1 VVIGSDEITP
11 VVRAK
16 VIGDYLVLSA
26 EQSEGRG
33 LLLDRAVWAFPGEGD
48 SVSNSES
55 YKTGTLSTETIS
67 GGVSTHG
74 EAGVRTDFSTGDTG
88 LFCSPYLDIGV
99 KGYGGVENQIV
110 NYGDNDSYRDH
121 NDAFSTSNYHT
132 GPICRRYVKGRK
144 KQIVTLYVYRM
155 TPEGGIE
162 GKSIT
167 VNVNLKEAKSA
178 ADGGGVSYE

>member
-48 SVSNSES
+48 TVDYSDSYQTGTVVSNSANHGFS
-55 YKTGTLSTETIS
+55 GSVTLGGRYNNFTVGAHVDYGSQSSENVYQTENNSFTS
-67 GGVSTHG
+67 
-74 EAGVRTDFSTGDTG
+74 
-88 LFCSPYLDIGV
+88 
-99 KGYGGVENQIV
+99 
-110 NYGDNDSYRDH
+110 
-121 NDAFSTSNYHT
+121 SNYHT
-132 GPICRRYVKGRK
+132 GPLCRRYIKGQD
-144 KQIVTLYVYRM
+144 KQLVTLFVYRM
-155 TPEGGIE
+155 TPEGGTE
-162 GKSIT
+162 GRTIT

-178 ADGGGVSYE
+178 ADGGGISYE